1 MRCGEYMSHV
11 EITAMKGI
19 THIKGRPYIMYTGY
33 MTPNQLIQ
41 FSNVPSF
48 SKSDTHV
55 AIANGLRVA
64 PISNW
69 QRPVKVERL
78 KKLAEKIDAA
88 HPNNDSRDSLM
99 ANPVLIGRSD
109 QLNGSSVDIQIH
121 QKTINVHGNN
131 IPIPELYEIR
141 LVANNANKPLW
152 ILDGQHRIHGLG
164 NSPFVMDDNGNP
176 IPNGTIVAN
185 EVIPVVFIID
195 ASYQP
200 KFLAKIFTEV
210 TTEAKTMD
218 KLHGDWMQFAFDLG
232 DYTNNTE
239 ANLGLHA
246 AIELSSMQ
254 TVDNLANPF
263 FDRVKFNPHNEVTN
277 PTPPFKSLTSLSFR
291 KLLESSFY
299 DDYTGPGK
307 NWPEPQELAT
317 CFVRFYRAAVECD
330 GQSHADSRL
339 FSSTKGL
346 EKLTNQFFTQ
356 FLNFIATPTGRVLI
370 VGNTK
375 DDWVEFLQNPNRLFH
390 SSDWSLPNV
399 SPGSIEKNTSRKAS
413 ADAAVLT
420 FKNLFFHPTEF
431 GGIDPAL
438 WMQGPGEI
446 GIESNVQAPQFNG
459 NSCWQ
464 QKKLASGGS
473 ATLNL
478 RQKGHKMI
486 RFTKLQ
492 NSQATITRVERWDPV
507 TNQYAVQSNPRTAIT
522 LTPGQN
528 KTDKIKVTAI
538 CYSEDSKTETEY
550 TVLS

>member
-1 MRCGEYMSHV
+1 MAQV
-11 EITAMKGI
+11 EIVAMRGT
-19 THIKGRPYIMYTGY
+19 THIRGRPYVMYTGY

-55 AIANGLRVA
+55 KIANGLRVA

-78 KKLAEKIDAA
+78 QKLADKIDAA
-88 HPNNDSRDSLM
+88 HPTNNSRDSLM

-109 QLNGSSVDIQIH
+109 QLNGGTVDIQIH
-121 QKTINVHGNN
+121 QKTMNIQGNHT
-131 IPIPELYEIR
+131 PIPGLYEIH
-141 LVANNANKPLW
+141 LKAHAANKPLW

-164 NSPFVMDDNGNP
+164 NSPFVTDDNGNP
-176 IPNGTIVAN
+176 IANGTIVAD

-195 ASYQP
+195 ASYQS

-218 KLHGDWMQFAFDLG
+218 KLHGDWMQYAFELG
-232 DYTNNTE
+232 DYSNNTE
-239 ANLGLHA
+239 ATLSLNA
-246 AIELSSMQ
+246 AIELGSMQ
-254 TVDNLANPF
+254 TVDGVSNPF
-263 FDRVKFNPHNEVTN
+263 FDKVKFNPHKEVGN
-277 PTPPFKSLTSLSFR
+277 PTPPFKSLTSLAFR
-291 KLLESSFY
+291 KLLENSFY
-299 DDYTGPGK
+299 DDYSGPGN
-307 NWPEPQELAT
+307 NWPSPKELAT

-346 EKLTNQFFTQ
+346 EKLTNQLFTQ
-356 FLNFIATPTGRVLI
+356 FLNFIATPTGRVMI

-375 DDWVEFLQNPNRLFH
+375 QDWKDFLQDSDRLFH

-413 ADAAVLT
+413 ASAAVLT

-431 GGIDPAL
+431 GGVDPAL

-446 GIESNVQAPQFNG
+446 GIESNIQASQFNATT
-459 NSCWQ
+459 CTQ

-473 ATLNL
+473 TTLNL
-478 RQKGHKMI
+478 RQLGHKMI

-492 NSQATITRVERWDPV
+492 NSQATITRVERWNQQ
-507 TNQYAVQSNPRTAIT
+507 TNQYDIQANPKTAVV

-550 TVLS
+550 IVLS